1 MLHHL
6 KYRVIPPALPPR
18 RIMLEIPGW
27 SGDDQPRAGGS
38 VQQPWHCTPF
48 VEGATYGLE
57 LIYPFPNPCYVQKVD
72 GEITI
77 LGDFGPDPQTGVAWP
92 PIGVFNKQFYGF
104 NTYTDV
110 KAPPGFALRVGTH
123 PRFSTDNTA
132 SVPVAVSAH
141 LRSEW
146 WPFVFFIIFK
156 APEPGQTHVFRYG
169 EPYAQIV
176 VVPASAEHQVVAMT
190 EEEAAE
196 RELQSLRIAETR
208 HKLGKSWIA
217 GNGELGGDGIY
228 RHLRQLTKE
237 VPSQK

>member
-110 KAPPGFALRVGTH
+110 KAPPGFALRVARI
-123 PRFSTDNTA
+123 PA
-132 SVPVAVSAH
+132 SVRTTPPPCRWQYPH
-141 LRSEW
+141 ICDQNGGRSCFSSSSRHPNLDKRMSFAMASRMRRSW
-146 WPFVFFIIFK
+146 WFP
-156 APEPGQTHVFRYG
+156 
-169 EPYAQIV
+169 
-176 VVPASAEHQVVAMT
+176 PARSI
-190 EEEAAE
+190 
-196 RELQSLRIAETR
+196 RS
-208 HKLGKSWIA
+208 
-217 GNGELGGDGIY
+217 
-228 RHLRQLTKE
+228 
-237 VPSQK
+237 